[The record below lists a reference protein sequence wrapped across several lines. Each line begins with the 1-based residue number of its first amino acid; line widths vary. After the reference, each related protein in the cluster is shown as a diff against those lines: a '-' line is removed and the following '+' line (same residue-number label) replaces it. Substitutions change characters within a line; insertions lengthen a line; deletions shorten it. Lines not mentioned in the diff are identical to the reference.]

1 VMLTSL
7 PPPPTPS
14 LFTSKLV
21 VWFVDLRIVDER
33 EGVRV
38 AINDAWKQI
47 VVHAV
52 IFSSV
57 FGNQVCCRCSC
68 QTIAQPEARI
78 KVTFALILNVIL
90 QRISWLPI
98 SLY

>member
-38 AINDAWKQI
+38 AINDA
-47 VVHAV
+47 
-52 IFSSV
+52 
-57 FGNQVCCRCSC
+57 
-68 QTIAQPEARI
+68 
-78 KVTFALILNVIL
+78 
-90 QRISWLPI
+90 
-98 SLY
+98 